1 MVARFAMTAG
11 VRFCTLLATLIVV
24 APLAMAHHSFAAFDD
39 TKQVTLKGTV
49 REFQWTNPHSWLQLN
64 VVDADGKTAEWSIEM
79 LSPNVLR
86 RMGWTKSS
94 VKAGDEVTVV
104 IHPLRTGA
112 PGGNMVSIQDKTGQ
126 PIGGPEQ

>member
-1 MVARFAMTAG
+1 MTNVA
-11 VRFCTLLATLIVV
+11 RFCTLLVTL
-24 APLAMAHHSFAAFDD
+24 AGSALPAFAHHSFAAFDD
-39 TKQVTLKGTV
+39 SKQVTLKGTV

-64 VVDADGKTAEWSIEM
+64 VVDADGKTTEWSVEM

-94 VKAGDEVTVV
+94 VKSGDEVTVV
-104 IHPLRTGA
+104 IHPLRTGE
-112 PGGNMVSIQDKTGQ
+112 PGGNMVSINDKSGQ